1 MINAIGNTPTV
12 RLKRV
17 ERLLGEVELYA
28 KCEYMNPGGSIKDR
42 AAAAILGKAKKDGL
56 IKHRGRVATATSGN
70 FGISLSMLCAHL
82 GYKATVVMP
91 TSASKERVCLVR
103 AYGGEVKLVD
113 GGMAEAIK
121 VAHKVTAATGALY
134 LDQFTSPESVKCHYT
149 GTGREIWQNMQS
161 KIDIF
166 VAGVGTGG
174 TLVGAGSFL
183 KKCNSKLKIY
193 AVEPSESP
201 VLSGGKAQKH
211 GIEGIGADLIPP
223 LFNREIVDGIV
234 GVSLDESIEA
244 LRLLAKEEGIFAG
257 VSTGASLAAI
267 IRLSKTGK
275 LKNKRVVFIIAD
287 GGERYFSRGV
297 ID

>member
-12 RLKRV
+12 RLKRI

-42 AAAAILGKAKKDGL
+42 AAAAILTKAREDGILKPQGK
-56 IKHRGRVATATSGN
+56 VVTATSGN

-91 TSASKERVCLVR
+91 TSASEERVCLVR

-121 VAHKVTAATGALY
+121 VARGVTAATGALC
-134 LDQFTSPESVKCHYT
+134 LDQFTSYESVKCHY
-149 GTGREIWQNMQS
+149 
-161 KIDIF
+161 
-166 VAGVGTGG
+166 TGG

-183 KKCNSKLKIY
+183 KKCNSRLKIY

-275 LKNKRVVFIIAD
+275 LKNKRVVLIIAD